1 MLQAI
6 SYAGMISQWV
16 PEEVLQLLDDD
27 QQEPLADFLEVDR
40 DVINRQQRII
50 LVAEAYDYAL
60 LTAAEWLTD
69 IVLSR

>member
-16 PEEVLQLLDDD
+16 PEEVLQLLDDE
-27 QQEPLADFLEVDR
+27 QQEALADFLEVDR
-40 DVINRQQRII
+40 DVINLQQRII
-50 LVAEAYDYAL
+50 LVAKAYDYAL